1 MEAVLADA
9 KEKQL
14 TYKLVKMWLDDL
26 RDLAYDMDDLL
37 DEFATEELERKLMS
51 TQHHNSNFLLDAGRA
66 LVSYTGMKS
75 KMDGISTRLDQLWED
90 KEDLGSVK
98 NIAGAPTSTAAAAY
112 QRQLTTSVPTE
123 PAVYGRDEDTTKILG
138 MVLTDMV
145 LSDLLPTF
153 KKLRALSLRT
163 YYITELPN
171 SIDINLSRTMIIN
184 LPESISSLY
193 NLQILMLRG
202 CSCLLKLPPNL
213 RNLINLR
220 HLNISGASLILEMP
234 LGMRELK
241 SLKKLSNFIVG
252 RSIGSDLED
261 LKNLK
266 RLCISKL
273 NNVIDF
279 DPRDLVLRDKKGL
292 KELLLEW
299 ESQFDDSRKEV
310 VEETV
315 LEMLIPHQNLEMLTI
330 TGYGGKKFPSWVGDP
345 SFSNIRY
352 LRLERCENCTSLP
365 SLGLLELLKELNIRN
380 MKSLKSIGSEIYGN
394 GCSKPFQSLET
405 LRFEYLQ
412 EWEHWEPIK
421 ENQFVD
427 AFPCLRKLYIR
438 KCPKLSGRL
447 PDHLPSLEKLVIVNC
462 YELVV
467 SFSSIPLAL

>member
-1 MEAVLADA
+1 MKMEAVLADA
-9 KEKQL
+9 EEKQL

-112 QRQLTTSVPTE
+112 QIPLTTSVPTE

-171 SIDINLSRTMIIN
+171 SIG
-184 LPESISSLY
+184 SL
-193 NLQILMLRG
+193 N
-202 CSCLLKLPPNL
+202 
-213 RNLINLR
+213 
-220 HLNISGASLILEMP
+220 HL
-234 LGMRELK
+234 
-241 SLKKLSNFIVG
+241 

-310 VEETV
+310 VEENV

-365 SLGLLELLKELNIRN
+365 SLGLLEWLKELNIRN

-394 GCSKPFQSLET
+394 GCSKSFQSLET

-421 ENQFVD
+421 ENQYVD

-438 KCPKLSGRL
+438 KCPKLSGRI
-447 PDHLPSLEKLVIVNC
+447 PDHLPSLEKLVIVNY

-467 SFSSIPLAL
+467 SFSSIPLLCELELNGCKGLACNCPINSSSLKYVWV

>member
-1 MEAVLADA
+1 MKMEAVLADA

-112 QRQLTTSVPTE
+112 QIPLTTSVPTE

-171 SIDINLSRTMIIN
+171 SIG
-184 LPESISSLY
+184 SL
-193 NLQILMLRG
+193 N
-202 CSCLLKLPPNL
+202 
-213 RNLINLR
+213 
-220 HLNISGASLILEMP
+220 HL
-234 LGMRELK
+234 
-241 SLKKLSNFIVG
+241 

-299 ESQFDDSRKEV
+299 ES
-310 VEETV
+310 
-315 LEMLIPHQNLEMLTI
+315 
-330 TGYGGKKFPSWVGDP
+330 
-345 SFSNIRY
+345 
-352 LRLERCENCTSLP
+352 
-365 SLGLLELLKELNIRN
+365 
-380 MKSLKSIGSEIYGN
+380 
-394 GCSKPFQSLET
+394 
-405 LRFEYLQ
+405 
-412 EWEHWEPIK
+412 
-421 ENQFVD
+421 
-427 AFPCLRKLYIR
+427 
-438 KCPKLSGRL
+438 
-447 PDHLPSLEKLVIVNC
+447 
-462 YELVV
+462 
-467 SFSSIPLAL
+467 